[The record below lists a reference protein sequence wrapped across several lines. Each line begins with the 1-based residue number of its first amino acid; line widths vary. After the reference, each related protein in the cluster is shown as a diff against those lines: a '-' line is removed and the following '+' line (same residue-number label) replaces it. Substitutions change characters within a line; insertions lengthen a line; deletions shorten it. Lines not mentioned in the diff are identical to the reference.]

1 MGRKRAT
8 GLFATDFFLV
18 WDCAAGINKPKQKRN
33 TSRRTMTPENFC
45 MIFSFLT
52 ISTLFV
58 QRTIRR
64 EKLNKQIR
72 RAKAN
77 DGRNND

>member
-1 MGRKRAT
+1 M
-8 GLFATDFFLV
+8 V
-18 WDCAAGINKPKQKRN
+18 
-33 TSRRTMTPENFC
+33 
-45 MIFSFLT
+45 FSFLT

-72 RAKAN
+72 RAKAD